1 MARRDGFAALAMLLV
16 AGATVYESAKLPFGV
31 ARNPGPGFMP
41 WWIGVALGILS
52 VLLGAHALR
61 TGRIEGPARRSER
74 GAWHQVAGLLVAL
87 ALYVA
92 ALSPLGYPAST
103 FLLVLLMLRSMAR
116 ARPVLALGLAVLAA
130 GGSYLL
136 FAVWLKVPLPPGPFA
151 R

>member
-31 ARNPGPGFMP
+31 ARNPGPGFVP
-41 WWIGVALGILS
+41 WWIGVALGALS

-61 TGRIEGPARRSER
+61 ARRIEGSARRSEQ
-74 GAWHQVAGLLVAL
+74 GAWRQVAGLLVAL
-87 ALYVA
+87 ALYAA
-92 ALSPLGYPAST
+92 ALSPVGYPLST
-103 FLLVLLMLRSMAR
+103 FLLVLFMLRSMAR

-130 GGSYLL
+130 AGSYLL

>member
-74 GAWHQVAGLLVAL
+74 GAWRQVAGLLVAL

>member
-1 MARRDGFAALAMLLV
+1 MARRDGIAALAMLLV

-31 ARNPGPGFMP
+31 ARNPGPGFVP
-41 WWIGVALGILS
+41 WWIGVALGALS

-61 TGRIEGPARRSER
+61 AGRIEGPARRSER
-74 GAWHQVAGLLVAL
+74 GAWRQVAGLLVAL

-103 FLLVLLMLRSMAR
+103 FLLVLLMLRSMVR